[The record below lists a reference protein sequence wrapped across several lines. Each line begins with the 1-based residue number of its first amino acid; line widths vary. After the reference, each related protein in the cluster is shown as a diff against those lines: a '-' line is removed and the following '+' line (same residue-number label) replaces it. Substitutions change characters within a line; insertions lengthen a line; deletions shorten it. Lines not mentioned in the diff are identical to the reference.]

1 MIKSILAASA
11 IVVAATTSAAFAGPA
26 TRLNAVDTPYGQTVC
41 MQRAK
46 NKLFIMGVTGVT
58 SNNVSM
64 WGHIGESIIGVWCRG
79 TEAIVVVAGNDN
91 SVLDGLRDEV
101 KGVF

>member
-1 MIKSILAASA
+1 MIKSILTVSA
-11 IVVAATTSAAFAGPA
+11 IILSSVSSAFAGPA
-26 TRLNAVDTPYGQTVC
+26 SRLNSVDTPYGQTVC

-46 NKLFIMGVTGVT
+46 NQLFIMGATSIT
-58 SNNVSM
+58 SNNVGI
-64 WGHIGESIIGVWCRG
+64 WGHIGDSVIGVWCRG
-79 TEAIVVVAGNDN
+79 AEAIIVVAGNNN